1 MISQEPVR
9 DFNLSD
15 ELLSRS
21 RQLHEVISVV
31 WDEVTIMEDEVIVR
45 VSLSRLENIS
55 GYTV

>member
-31 WDEVTIMEDEVIVR
+31 WDEVTIMEDE
-45 VSLSRLENIS
+45 
-55 GYTV
+55 